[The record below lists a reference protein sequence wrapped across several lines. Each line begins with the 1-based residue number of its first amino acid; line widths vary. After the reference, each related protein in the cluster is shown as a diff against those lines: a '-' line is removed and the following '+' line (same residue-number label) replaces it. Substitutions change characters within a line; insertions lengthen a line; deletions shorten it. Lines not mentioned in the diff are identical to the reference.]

1 MSKLSKRIL
10 AILMIIAVCF
20 TALGCGGKKS
30 DDEESAQTPADLM
43 AQSVLVRPNKNEDFR
58 YNIYTHYVEISE
70 CLSTKSN
77 IVIPDTIQDLPVYK
91 INASAF
97 EGQTTFTTLV
107 MTNNI
112 IEIGDKAFSGCT
124 NLTSV
129 TLSNDLETMGQNAF
143 SGCEN
148 LKEITIPGSL
158 TEIPSGAFSG
168 CSRLLSAKI
177 EKSKTAITTNEDGT
191 TNAFR
196 ILGGAFSN
204 CPELRVVWIP
214 NDFSEIASGE
224 FNGSME
230 NLTICGAEESTA
242 AAFAAEKLI
251 DFKTEAEFKEL
262 SGNALATQTK
272 KIKESVLST
281 TWKMSLYGVYAF
293 GSDFKYDVCIR
304 DKIKKSEYKT
314 INKIET
320 VNPNE
325 NIIFISFIM
334 ENLSSSAQ
342 NINLLDFEVDVD
354 GYARRVNS
362 YDYVKAIDDISQGAM
377 DGSPLNGTVQSVS
390 AELGCLAIRV
400 PSDWKTISIVYKGDI
415 TLEST
420 AFEVNRDDVYIK
432 WCNVATQQPTTPTVP
447 TQTETT
453 TVAQTQQPGTEVT
466 TTQPVNIPTTTIKAN

>member
-10 AILMIIAVCF
+10 AVLMIIAVCF
-20 TALGCGGKKS
+20 TALGCGGKDS
-30 DDEESAQTPADLM
+30 DDETSAQTPADLM
-43 AQSVLVRPNKNEDFR
+43 AQSVLVRPNKNDDFR
-58 YNIYTHYVEISE
+58 YNIYTHYIEISE

-77 IVIPDTIQDLPVYK
+77 IVIPDTIQDLPVYR

-97 EGQTTFTTLV
+97 SGQTTFTTLV

-112 IEIGDKAFSGCT
+112 IEIGDNAFAGCT
-124 NLTSV
+124 NLSSV
-129 TLSNDLETMGQNAF
+129 TLSNNLETMGQNAF

-148 LKEITIPGSL
+148 LKAITIPGSL

-177 EKSKTAITTNEDGT
+177 EKSKTSITTNEDGT

-196 ILGGAFSN
+196 VLSGAFSN

-214 NDFSEIASGE
+214 NDFSEIANNE

-230 NLTICGAEESTA
+230 NLTICGAEESA
-242 AAFAAEKLI
+242 AAVFAAENLI

-272 KIKESVLST
+272 KIKESALST
-281 TWKMSLYGVYAF
+281 TWKMNLFGVYAF
-293 GSDFKYDVCIR
+293 GSDFKYDIHIR
-304 DKIKKSEYKT
+304 DKNKKSEYKT

-325 NIIFISFIM
+325 NVIFISFVM
-334 ENLSSSAQ
+334 ENLSSSVQ
-342 NINLLDFEVDVD
+342 NVNLLDFEVDVD
-354 GYARRVNS
+354 GYSRRINS
-362 YDYVKAIDDISQGAM
+362 YDYVKAISDISQGTM
-377 DGSPLNGTVQSVS
+377 DGSPLNGEVQSVS
-390 AELGCLAIRV
+390 AKLGCLAVRV

-432 WCNVATQQPTTPTVP
+432 WCNVATQQSSTPNVP
-447 TQTETT
+447 TQAETT
-453 TVAQTQQPGTEVT
+453 TAAQTQPSITEVPT
-466 TTQPVNIPTTTIKAN
+466 TLPVNVPTTTKAN

>member
-10 AILMIIAVCF
+10 AVLMIIAVCF
-20 TALGCGGKKS
+20 TALGCGGKDS
-30 DDEESAQTPADLM
+30 DDETSAQTPADLM
-43 AQSVLVRPNKNEDFR
+43 AQSVLVRPNKNDDFR
-58 YNIYTHYVEISE
+58 YNIYTHYIEISE

-77 IVIPDTIQDLPVYK
+77 IVIPDTIQDLPVYR

-97 EGQTTFTTLV
+97 SGQTTFTTLV

-112 IEIGDKAFSGCT
+112 IEIGDNAFAGCT
-124 NLTSV
+124 NLSSV
-129 TLSNDLETMGQNAF
+129 TLSNNLETMGQNAF

-148 LKEITIPGSL
+148 LKAITIPGSL

-177 EKSKTAITTNEDGT
+177 EKSKTSITTNEDGT

-196 ILGGAFSN
+196 VLSGAFSN

-214 NDFSEIASGE
+214 NDFSEIENNE

-230 NLTICGAEESTA
+230 NLTICGAEESA
-242 AAFAAEKLI
+242 AAVFAAENLI

-272 KIKESVLST
+272 KIKESALST
-281 TWKMSLYGVYAF
+281 TWKMNLFGVYAF
-293 GSDFKYDVCIR
+293 GSDFKYDIHIR
-304 DKIKKSEYKT
+304 DKNKKSEYKT

-325 NIIFISFIM
+325 NVIFISFVM
-334 ENLSSSAQ
+334 ENLSSSVQ
-342 NINLLDFEVDVD
+342 NVNLLDFEIDVD
-354 GYARRVNS
+354 GYSRRINS
-362 YDYVKAIDDISQGAM
+362 YDYVKAISDISQGTM
-377 DGSPLNGTVQSVS
+377 DGSPLNGEVQSVS
-390 AELGCLAIRV
+390 AKLGCLAVRV

-432 WCNVATQQPTTPTVP
+432 WCNVATQQSSTPNVP
-447 TQTETT
+447 TPAETT
-453 TVAQTQQPGTEVT
+453 TAAQTQQSVTEVPT
-466 TTQPVNIPTTTIKAN
+466 TLPVNVPTTTKVN